1 MMAEAPHLLR
11 PEALWLLLWLVPAG
25 WLLWRLSRSAGSWK
39 EVIDP
44 ALLPYLLDGEMKT
57 HRRRG
62 QGIVL
67 LGLALAVLGIAGPSL
82 QKIDV
87 PVFQKA
93 DALVIVLDLSASM
106 SATDTQPSR
115 SRRARQKILDLLA
128 TRDEG
133 LTGLVVYAGDAHVVS
148 PLTDD
153 RNTIENLLPALDPAI
168 MPLPGSDA
176 ETALSLA
183 ASLLQSAGVANG
195 QILLMTDGIPKLDIA
210 DTQERLQKANAS
222 LDILG
227 FGTPTGAP
235 IPRPEGGF
243 MRDEDGNIVIPVLD
257 IEQLESIASDLDARY
272 QSVSVDNSDVDR
284 IGQGIEVEVDDRVA
298 LDRRTD
304 NWLDQGNW
312 LALVLALG
320 LLPLFRRG
328 ALAALLLLPL
338 MHTEPAQADLLNEL
352 FKTSDQRGAAALEA
366 GDAKTAAGLFD
377 NSDWAGTAHYQAKD
391 WRQAAE
397 AFDKNDTADSWYN
410 KANALAHTGDLEKA
424 IEAYDQ
430 SLALQPDRQDALDN
444 RELLKKLL
452 EQQEQQQNEQ
462 QQQSDNDNAEDSDSS
477 ENDQQSESS
486 ESKTDPEQN
495 DSNQDNES
503 SQNSSSNSSDED
515 AQNAN
520 SDQSSNDSQ
529 DPNEQNT
536 NDEASS
542 QQNGQP
548 EGEPEMD
555 EETQAQMAKFDQ
567 ALEKQQALE
576 QWLRRV
582 PDDPGGLLQRKF
594 RYESL
599 QRLRRGEEPDEDIRW

>member
-1 MMAEAPHLLR
+1 MMADTAHLLR
-11 PEALWLLLWLVPAG
+11 PEALWLLIWLLPAG

-39 EVIDP
+39 DVIDP
-44 ALLPYLLDGEMKT
+44 ALLPFLLDGETKT
-57 HRRRG
+57 QRRRG

-93 DALVIVLDLSASM
+93 DAVVIVLDLSASM

-176 ETALSLA
+176 GTALSLA

-210 DTQERLQKANAS
+210 DTRERLLEANAS
-222 LDILG
+222 LEILG
-227 FGTPTGAP
+227 FGTVTGAP

-243 MRDEDGNIVIPVLD
+243 MRDDDGNIVIPALD
-257 IEQLESIASDLDARY
+257 TARLESLAGDLDARY
-272 QSVSVDNSDVDR
+272 QGVSLDNSDIDR
-284 IGQGIEVEVDDRVA
+284 IGQGIAIDLDDRIE

-312 LALVLALG
+312 LALLLALG

-328 ALAALLLLPL
+328 ALAALILLPL
-338 MHTEPAQADLLNEL
+338 MHTEPVRAGVLDTF
-352 FKTSDQRGAAALEA
+352 FKTADQRAAAALNA

-462 QQQSDNDNAEDSDSS
+462 QQQGDNEDAEDDDSSDNKQQSEGSQPDSDS
-477 ENDQQSESS
+477 
-486 ESKTDPEQN
+486 EQN
-495 DSNQDNES
+495 DSSEDSNSSQDSSSQGSNDDDQDSNSEQSPNENES
-503 SQNSSSNSSDED
+503 SAEKNNEDDSSSER
-515 AQNAN
+515 
-520 SDQSSNDSQ
+520 
-529 DPNEQNT
+529 
-536 NDEASS
+536 
-542 QQNGQP
+542 NGQP
-548 EGEPEMD
+548 QGEPQMD
-555 EETQAQMAKFDQ
+555 EQTQAQMAKFDQ

-599 QRLRRGEEPDEDIRW
+599 QRLRRGEEPDDDIRW

>member
-44 ALLPYLLDGEMKT
+44 ELLPYLLDGEMKT

-153 RNTIENLLPALDPAI
+153 RNTIENLLSALDPAI

-210 DTQERLQKANAS
+210 DTQERLQEANAS

-243 MRDEDGNIVIPVLD
+243 TRDDDGNIVIPVLD

-272 QSVSVDNSDVDR
+272 QSASVDNSDVDR
-284 IGQGIEVEVDDRVA
+284 IGQGIEVEVDDRIA

-312 LALVLALG
+312 LALLLALG

-328 ALAALLLLPL
+328 ALVALMLLPL
-338 MHTEPAQADLLNEL
+338 LYTEPARADVLDTF
-352 FKTSDQRGAAALEA
+352 FKTADKRAAEALKA

-377 NSDWAGTAHYQAKD
+377 DSDWAGTAHYQAQD

-397 AFDKNDTADSWYN
+397 AFAKGGTADSWYN

-452 EQQEQQQNEQ
+452 EQQEQQQNQ
-462 QQQSDNDNAEDSDSS
+462 QQQQGDNEDAEDDDSSDNE
-477 ENDQQSESS
+477 QQSEGSQS
-486 ESKTDPEQN
+486 ESDSEQN
-495 DSNQDNES
+495 DSSEDSES
-503 SQNSSSNSSDED
+503 SQNSSSQGNNDD
-515 AQNAN
+515 AQDSSSEQSPNKNESSAEKN
-520 SDQSSNDSQ
+520 SEDDSSS
-529 DPNEQNT
+529 E
-536 NDEASS
+536 
-542 QQNGQP
+542 QNGQP
-548 EGEPEMD
+548 QGEPQMD
-555 EETQAQMAKFDQ
+555 EQTQAQMAKFDQ

-599 QRLRRGEEPDEDIRW
+599 QRLRRGEEPDDDIRW